1 MANKNVAFSVDM
13 KDNTGYQPGQRTMK
27 DNKINRFL
35 EIFKEKSFQRG
46 SFTLA
51 SGLESDYY
59 CDAKQTILDPEGAHL
74 LAELILDRVQES
86 GVNCIGGLEAGAL
99 PIIGSV
105 VKGAFKRGMP
115 NFKSFYV
122 RREQKPH
129 GMERLIEGNV
139 SPDDKILI
147 LDDIITTGSSVAK
160 VIEAL
165 KEKSCNNID
174 GVLCIF
180 YREEGEPDPE
190 LLNYKIDSI
199 LKKSDLFD

>member
-1 MANKNVAFSVDM
+1 MRNKNVAFRIGL
-13 KDNTGYQPGQRTMK
+13 KDNTGYYPGQRTVK

-59 CDAKQTILDPEGAHL
+59 CDAKLTTMDPEGAHL
-74 LAELILDRVQES
+74 LAELILDRVEEL
-86 GVNCIGGLEAGAL
+86 GANCIGGLVVGAT

-105 VKGAFKRGMP
+105 VKGAFERGMS
-115 NFKSFYV
+115 NLKGFYV

-139 SPDDKILI
+139 SRDDKVLI
-147 LDDIITTGSSVAK
+147 IDDVITTGSSVLKAINA
-160 VIEAL
+160 V
-165 KEKSCNNID
+165 KEKGCKNIL
-174 GVLCIF
+174 GVLCILD
-180 YREEGEPDPE
+180 RNEGERDPE
-190 LLNYKIDSI
+190 LLNYKVESL

>member
-1 MANKNVAFSVDM
+1 MANKNVALKVNVR
-13 KDNTGYQPGQRTMK
+13 DNTGYYPGQRTMK

-59 CDAKQTILDPEGAHL
+59 CDAKLTTLDPEGAHL
-74 LAELILDRVQES
+74 LAELILDRVEEL
-86 GVNCIGGLEAGAL
+86 GANCIGGLVVGAT

-105 VKGAFKRGMP
+105 VKGAFERGMS
-115 NFKSFYV
+115 NLKGFYV

-160 VIEAL
+160 VIKAL
-165 KEKSCNNID
+165 KEKGCNNID
-174 GVLCIF
+174 GVLCIY

-190 LLNYKIDSI
+190 LLNYKVDSI